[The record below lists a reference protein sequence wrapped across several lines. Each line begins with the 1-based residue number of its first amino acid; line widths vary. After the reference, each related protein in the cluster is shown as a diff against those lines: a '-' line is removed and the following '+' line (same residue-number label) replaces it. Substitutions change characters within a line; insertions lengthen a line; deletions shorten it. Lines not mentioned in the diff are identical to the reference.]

1 MRIVIHDGRTFSGT
15 ATQIVRQ
22 MQSLTFDQKD
32 GELGDYINWVV
43 DNARR
48 MHEAD
53 LTISGETDDERCAS
67 LIEEM
72 KRTGLAK

>member
-15 ATQIVRQ
+15 ATQIVKQ

-32 GELGDYINWVV
+32 GDLDAYIRWVA

-48 MHEAD
+48 MHDAD
-53 LTISGETDDERCAS
+53 LKVTGETEDDRCAS

-72 KRTGLAK
+72 KRTGLAR